1 MDILKNISNSIKSK
15 MIMWEYRNQFGQT
28 EHYAIPLSE
37 KSALLYWGKEEQRI
51 GVGKGMMTK
60 LGRFK
65 KRYTSL
71 VYDNY
76 PDKHTLIDE
85 LVTIVVK
92 KASNMNLAYY
102 TVYGYVRAFQN
113 ILSMNFNSFKTLEKV
128 DIDAIDNLITQKR
141 YGQNVISV
149 IKMGIKTYSSREL
162 AHKVEKLF
170 SKQLKVNV
178 KANTQLTQ
186 DCVNKIRD
194 DVLNKIERI
203 HSIYEKYEDTVKK
216 IPNRDFLCHEN
227 LAKTLLDTKNAT
239 HIDTRGKHAKLKAIE
254 MLNNNL
260 DNPLDLSLSVTR
272 LEELARNGVNI
283 WNYQDDFVLI
293 WFIKWYIEKLGDNW
307 CYADFSNKQLSKYT
321 PIPTS
326 HNAYFYVYRRNIEAS
341 RKMLDILGVIC
352 GIRETIL
359 PFYALLLIDTG
370 ANHCVLSNALLHYV
384 QKSGEKIET
393 YNYIFD
399 NKIEIRGYKP
409 RSQSAKSIYNNT
421 DSYDIFYN
429 NLMFVMKILEP
440 YRDRQNELKNQINPL
455 LFVF

>member
-28 EHYAIPLSE
+28 ERYAIPLSE

-51 GVGKGMMTK
+51 GVGKSMTTK

-92 KASNMNLAYY
+92 KASSMNLAYY

-113 ILSMNFNSFKTLEKV
+113 ILSMNFDSFKTLEKV

-194 DVLNKIERI
+194 DVFNKIERI
-203 HSIYEKYEDTVKK
+203 RSIYEKYEDTVKK

-293 WFIKWYIEKLGDNW
+293 WFIKWCIEKLGDNW
-307 CYADFSNKQLSKYT
+307 CYADFSTKQLSKYT
-321 PIPTS
+321 PISTS
-326 HNAYFYVYRRNIEAS
+326 HNAYSYVYRRNIEAS
-341 RKMLDILGVIC
+341 RK
-352 GIRETIL
+352 
-359 PFYALLLIDTG
+359 
-370 ANHCVLSNALLHYV
+370 NA
-384 QKSGEKIET
+384 
-393 YNYIFD
+393 
-399 NKIEIRGYKP
+399 
-409 RSQSAKSIYNNT
+409 
-421 DSYDIFYN
+421 
-429 NLMFVMKILEP
+429 
-440 YRDRQNELKNQINPL
+440 
-455 LFVF
+455 